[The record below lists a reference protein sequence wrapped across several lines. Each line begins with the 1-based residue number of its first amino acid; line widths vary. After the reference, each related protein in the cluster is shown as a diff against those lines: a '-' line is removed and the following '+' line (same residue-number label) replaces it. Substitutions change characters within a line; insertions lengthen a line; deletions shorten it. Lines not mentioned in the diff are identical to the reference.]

1 MTVELPW
8 KNNKVKESCI
18 TPGEYQVTIRNSP
31 KYGKHY
37 LINNVKGRDLIL
49 IHVAN
54 FTRELLGCIGVGLSH
69 KDIDGDGLMDN
80 VSSKIAMDTLLYRY
94 GKGFRLVIE

>member
-8 KNNKVKESCI
+8 KNNRAKESCI
-18 TPGEYQVTIRNSP
+18 PPGEYQVTIRHSP

-54 FTRELLGCIGVGLSH
+54 YTRELLGCIGVGLSH

-80 VSSKIAMDTLLYRY
+80 VSSRIAMETLLYRY
-94 GKGFRLVIE
+94 GSGFRLVIE